1 MRIRRSKRDIGRI
14 KGRYE
19 ICLSPKTVNA
29 RLYVLFMGVLRKK
42 RMLKEEK

>member
-19 ICLSPKTVNA
+19 ICLSSKTVNA
-29 RLYVLFMGVLRKK
+29 RLYALFRELLRKK
-42 RMLKEEK
+42 DA

>member
-29 RLYVLFMGVLRKK
+29 RLYALFESIKEK
-42 RMLKEEK
+42 RMLREEK